1 MIPEYGSPEG
11 LSVRL
16 REWSERLGKDRQFPW
31 VGLGL
36 FKDLEAAAN
45 ILEDKPT
52 APKMEFDL

>member
-1 MIPEYGSPEG
+1 MATPYGNPEG
-11 LSVRL
+11 LSGRL

-45 ILEDKPT
+45 ILEGK
-52 APKMEFDL
+52 APPPAQEFDL